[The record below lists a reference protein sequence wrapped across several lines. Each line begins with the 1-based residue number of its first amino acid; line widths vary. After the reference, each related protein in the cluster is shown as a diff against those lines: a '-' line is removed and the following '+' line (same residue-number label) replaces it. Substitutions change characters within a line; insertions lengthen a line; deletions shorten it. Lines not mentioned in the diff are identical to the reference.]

1 MFDYFSYALTHIMR
15 KVGLENITL
24 TTDIESER
32 DIRETRETH
41 LNILVSRDVMSG
53 IVKGTVK

>member
-1 MFDYFSYALTHIMR
+1 MR